1 MWSNS
6 NHKGVEHIM
15 NAKDCLLQRRSCR
28 RFLDKPIDRETIR
41 QMIDLARFAPSWK
54 NTQIARY
61 TVIDD
66 PAFKNDIAENC
77 VRGYTFNAKTIQRAA
92 ALAVISYETGL
103 SGRDANGELQTP
115 DAEKWEMFDAGVATQ
130 TFCLAARDDVGTCI
144 IGVMDEDAIARKL
157 QLSASQ
163 KIACLVAMGYPEAWK
178 EGPARLACDELVTFI

>member
-1 MWSNS
+1 
-6 NHKGVEHIM
+6 M

-77 VRGYTFNAKTIQRAA
+77 VRGYTFNAKKTRR
-92 ALAVISYETGL
+92 Y
-103 SGRDANGELQTP
+103 
-115 DAEKWEMFDAGVATQ
+115 
-130 TFCLAARDDVGTCI
+130 
-144 IGVMDEDAIARKL
+144 
-157 QLSASQ
+157 
-163 KIACLVAMGYPEAWK
+163 
-178 EGPARLACDELVTFI
+178 